1 MQPTK
6 GSSINESAGT
16 FRIRCT
22 WLSFFVI
29 TIGPEYKQDTLSHH
43 FIQSS
48 RKYFGGSHQLY
59 LDRKQLVTT
68 TTSDSLQP
76 PKPKWISSGR
86 PGTNGPL
93 TLAATPSHV
102 WPKRN
107 HVQSN
112 HYSLNETHSLHF
124 FLLMLTAKKLKCSTD
139 WTQVRCAGE
148 SGVSDWVESETPDS
162 PSSQSQRRQIEIE
175 MNFFLKKTVIFPGVS
190 AALELKI
197 TRFSR
202 RKKLL
207 SFTTDLQ
214 HADMGKC
221 IIAANA
227 PISVLAEM
235 GRRSSDWLANG
246 VACGKLAAPVP
257 RLRPKSRK
265 RGSLGAKWLERYSAV
280 VRSSL
285 VK

>member
-59 LDRKQLVTT
+59 LDRKQFVTT

-76 PKPKWISSGR
+76 LKPKWISSER

-124 FLLMLTAKKLKCSTD
+124 FLLMLTAKKLKCSTTEHRSD
-139 WTQVRCAGE
+139 VQVNQ
-148 SGVSDWVESETPDS
+148 VSLRLGWIGDTWFTDIFTIAAKTNKN
-162 PSSQSQRRQIEIE
+162 RDEI
-175 MNFFLKKTVIFPGVS
+175 LKKTCHISWSF

-214 HADMGKC
+214 HADMGKR
-221 IIAANA
+221 ITAANA
-227 PISVLAEM
+227 PISVLAET

-257 RLRPKSRK
+257 RLHPKSRK